1 MNEEKVPPGQ
11 ESFFAPPGRAT
22 PAEVGNQARL
32 CLDDPKVHAVLEA
45 VGSYAVVLNAQRQIL
60 AANPALLEAL
70 SLAGSPGCQGLRLGE
85 ALGCVHAGE
94 GPDGCGSSRAC
105 RSCGALL
112 ATLATPGTGEPA
124 TEECF
129 ISVRRDDRW
138 EAREFIAR
146 TMPLVVAG
154 HPLTLLT
161 LQDISALKR
170 RETLERI
177 FIHDLM
183 ASLQE
188 LRGWTEVSRGAG
200 TDATAVAERVLALAD
215 HLTDEVESQYWL
227 LQAECGELVA
237 DIRAVPPERLLD
249 ELEGSLGAEV
259 AARLIRIPPPSEM
272 RPVRTDPAILGR
284 ILRNMVMNA
293 IEAMPSGGQVRIWH
307 ELRSDRAMF
316 VVHNPGCMPP
326 EVSDRVFQRSFSTKA
341 SHGRGL
347 GTYGMKVLGETVL
360 GGKVGFTTS
369 WTEGTRFF
377 IELPID
383 ACPPSQGMLIPSCLP
398 PALVPSPGTSS
409 SEH

>member
-11 ESFFAPPGRAT
+11 ASFLAPPGRAT
-22 PAEVGNQARL
+22 LAEVSDQVRV
-32 CLDDPKVHAVLEA
+32 CRDDPKVQAVLETLD
-45 VGSYAVVLNAQRQIL
+45 SYAMVLNAQRQIL

-70 SLAGSPGCQGLRLGE
+70 SLAGAPSGQGLRLGE
-85 ALGCVHAGE
+85 TLGCVHADE

-112 ATLATPGTGEPA
+112 ATLATQGTGEPT

-129 ISVRRDDRW
+129 ISIRRGDQW

-161 LQDISALKR
+161 LRDISALKR
-170 RETLERI
+170 RETLERV

-200 TDATAVAERVLALAD
+200 ADGTAVAERVLALVN
-215 HLTDEVESQYWL
+215 HLTDEVESQHWL
-227 LQAECGELVA
+227 LQAECGDLVA
-237 DIRAVPPERLLD
+237 EIRTVPPERLLD
-249 ELEGSLGAEV
+249 ELEDSLGAEV
-259 AARLIRIPPPSEM
+259 AARLIRIPPPPEA
-272 RPVRTDPAILGR
+272 RPVCTDPAILSR

-293 IEAMPSGGQVRIWH
+293 IEAMPLGGQVRIWH
-307 ELRSDRAMF
+307 EHRSDRAMF
-316 VVHNPGCMPP
+316 IVHNPGFMPP
-326 EVSDRVFQRSFSTKA
+326 EISDRVFQRSFSTKA
-341 SHGRGL
+341 THGRGL

-360 GGKVGFTTS
+360 GGKVGFKTS

-377 IELPID
+377 IELPRV
-383 ACPPSQGMLIPSCLP
+383 C
-398 PALVPSPGTSS
+398 
-409 SEH
+409 